1 MAEKET
7 KRIHRVGSVTAG
19 LCLIALG
26 GACLVRLFTDALN
39 FELIFSLWPL
49 ILIGIGAEILLSR
62 AFEDRFVYDKGAI
75 ALCFIS
81 VLFAGGMAVCELVIR
96 AAETHIVN
104 F

>member
-19 LCLIALG
+19 LCLVALG

-49 ILIGIGAEILLSR
+49 ILIGIG
-62 AFEDRFVYDKGAI
+62 V
-75 ALCFIS
+75 
-81 VLFAGGMAVCELVIR
+81 
-96 AAETHIVN
+96 
-104 F
+104 